1 VLLGPGIKPGP
12 PAWQAAAQAAQ
23 PSTMT
28 FERKRFQCHEKMFQ
42 KNNCTHFWFFLK
54 MLHTLKNCSKKIIV
68 RIFGFSQDAACTV
81 FRVSLGKIAFLF

>member
-23 PSTMT
+23 PSTTT

-42 KNNCTHFWFFLK
+42 N
-54 MLHTLKNCSKKIIV
+54 IIV
-68 RIFGFSQDAACTV
+68 RIFGFFSRCC
-81 FRVSLGKIAFLF
+81 IH